1 MLKIFIER
9 PVLSS
14 VISIILVILGILGL
28 SQLPVTQYPDIA
40 PPTVQINA
48 SYPGANAETI
58 LQSVVIPLEEQIN
71 GVEGMTYI
79 TSTASNTGSAS
90 ITVFFQQDVDPD
102 IAAVNVQNR
111 VSRANSILPAEVV
124 RAGVTVNKQQSS
136 ALMYAAVYSTN
147 PEYDDTY
154 IQNYLNIYVRPE
166 IQRIN
171 GVGDMN
177 VFGGKD
183 YAMRIWLDPIKM
195 ASYNLSTREVI
206 SAIGEQSL
214 EAAAGSVGQ
223 NAGEAFE
230 YVIKYKGRYNT
241 PEQYENII
249 IKALGN
255 GQFLYLKDVAK
266 IEMDAFS
273 YTSFGRSRGYPAIS
287 FGIFQTPG
295 SNAQDIIEEIYVKLD
310 ELKAEFP
317 EGLDYV
323 INYDTNRFLTASIGK
338 VKKTLIEA
346 FLLVFLVVFL
356 FLQDIRTTLIPAIAV
371 PVSIIGTFFFLGL
384 LGYSLN
390 LLSLFALILAIGI
403 VVDDAIVVV
412 EAIYAK
418 MEDGA
423 ENAKEASVTAMSE
436 ISGAIISITLV
447 MAAVFVPITFI
458 QGPAGV
464 FYEQFGVTLIIAIL
478 ISAVNALTL
487 SPALSAIF
495 LKPHSK
501 DKTKKLSLMQR
512 FFIAFNTAFNVS
524 RARYTNSLSFLIK
537 NKWVPAS
544 VLILS
549 VGIIYW
555 TSETLPKGFVPIE
568 DRGVIFINM
577 ELPPGSSLDRT
588 YRITEE
594 LYTEIAKIEGIRTA
608 TVISGRN
615 FFAGAGSSYGMGF
628 INLENWEDRTTEETS
643 VNGIIAQLNV
653 IAKKFSDANI
663 VFFTPPSVPG
673 FGSAEGFTVQLL
685 DRMSGELTELD
696 GNAKDFVS
704 RLMQEPEIGFASNSF
719 STNFPQLEL
728 DIDVARAKEAGI
740 TVNEILATLQGYIG
754 GFYASDFTRFGK
766 QYRVFVQALPEN
778 RSNTESLN
786 SIYVKIG
793 NGEMAPISQFVSLER
808 VYGPQT
814 VNRFNLF
821 NSVTINGSAAPGF
834 SSGNAINA
842 IERVAAD
849 NLPNN
854 YSVAYSGITREEIA
868 TSGQAVVIFLLSI
881 LFVYFLLA
889 AQYESFVLPLSV
901 IFSLPIGVAG
911 AYLSTMVFGLENNIY
926 FQIALIMLLGLLA
939 KNAILIV
946 EFARQRRQQGMS
958 IVESAIDGARVR
970 LRPIL
975 MTSFAFILGLLPLV
989 LATGVGAQGNN
1000 SIGTGA
1006 AGGLLIG
1013 TVIGVFII
1021 PVLYVVFQWLDE
1033 RIRPSAVPE
1042 SKDVRN

>member
-14 VISIILVILGILGL
+14 VISIILVILGMLGL

-40 PPTVQINA
+40 PPTVQVSAN
-48 SYPGANAETI
+48 YPGANAETI
-58 LQSVVIPLEEQIN
+58 LQSVIIPLEEQIN

-79 TSTASNTGSAS
+79 TSTASNTGSAT
-90 ITVFFQQDVDPD
+90 INVFFEQDVDPD

-111 VSRANSILPAEVV
+111 VSRANSILPADVV
-124 RAGVTVNKQQSS
+124 RAGVTTNKQQSS
-136 ALMYAAVYSTN
+136 ALLYAAVFSTN
-147 PEYDDTY
+147 PEYNDTY

-171 GVGDMN
+171 GVGNMN

-183 YAMRIWLDPIKM
+183 YAMRVWLDPAKL

-206 SAIGEQSL
+206 AAIGEQSL
-214 EAAAGSVGQ
+214 EAAAGSLGQ
-223 NAGEAFE
+223 NTGEAFE

-241 PEQYENII
+241 PEEYENII
-249 IKALGN
+249 IKALGD
-255 GQFLYLKDVAK
+255 GKFLYLKDVAK
-266 IEMDAFS
+266 VEMDAFS
-273 YTSFGRSRGYPAIS
+273 YGTFARSRGYPAMS

-295 SNAQDIIEEIYVKLD
+295 SNAQEIIEEIYVKLD
-310 ELKAEFP
+310 ELKADFP

-323 INYDTNRFLTASIGK
+323 INYDTNRFLTASINK

-346 FLLVFLVVFL
+346 FLLVFLVVFV
-356 FLQDIRTTLIPAIAV
+356 FLQNFRTTLIPAIAV

-384 LGYSLN
+384 LGYSIN
-390 LLSLFALILAIGI
+390 LLTLFALILAIGI

-418 MEDGA
+418 MEEGA
-423 ENAKEASVTAMSE
+423 ENAKVASKQAMGE

-464 FYEQFGVTLIIAIL
+464 FYEQVGVTLIIAIL

-495 LKPHSK
+495 LKPHK
-501 DKTKKLSLMQR
+501 DSTAKKRNLLQR
-512 FFIAFNTAFNVS
+512 FFVGFNVVFNAN
-524 RARYTNSLSFLIK
+524 RARYTRALGFLIK
-537 NKWVPAS
+537 HKWVPIGVLALS
-544 VLILS
+544 VLS
-549 VGIIYW
+549 IYLINNN
-555 TSETLPKGFVPIE
+555 LPKGFVPTE
-568 DRGVIFINM
+568 DRGVIFINL
-577 ELPPGSSLDRT
+577 ELPPGASLDRT
-588 YRITEE
+588 YKITED
-594 LYTEIAKIEGIRTA
+594 LYTEMAKVEGVRTA

-628 INLENWEDRTTEETS
+628 VNLNDWEDRNTEATS
-643 VNGIIAQLNV
+643 VTGIIKQFNE
-653 IAKKFSDANI
+653 IAKQFSDANI

-673 FGSAEGFTVQLL
+673 FGAAEGFTVQLL

-696 GNAKDFVS
+696 GNAGDFVS

-719 STNFPQLEL
+719 STGFPQLEL
-728 DIDVARAKEAGI
+728 DIDVARAKESGV
-740 TVNEILATLQGYIG
+740 TVNEILATLQGYVG

-766 QYRVFVQALPEN
+766 QYRVFVQALPED
-778 RSNTESLN
+778 RSTVESLN
-786 SIYVKIG
+786 SMFIKTA
-793 NGEMAPISQFVSLER
+793 NGEMAPISQFVTLER

-821 NSVTINGSAAPGF
+821 NSVTVNGSAAPGF
-834 SSGNAINA
+834 SSGDAIAA

-868 TSGQAVVIFLLSI
+868 SSGQALVIFMLSI

-889 AQYESFVLPLSV
+889 AQYESFILPLSV

-911 AYLSTMVFGLENNIY
+911 AYFTTMVFGLENNIY

-946 EFARQRRQQGMS
+946 EFAKQRRDQGMS
-958 IVESAIDGARVR
+958 IVESAIEGARVR

-1021 PVLYVVFQWLDE
+1021 PVLYVFFQWLDE
-1033 RIRPSAVPE
+1033 RIRPSIVPE
-1042 SKDVRN
+1042 NG